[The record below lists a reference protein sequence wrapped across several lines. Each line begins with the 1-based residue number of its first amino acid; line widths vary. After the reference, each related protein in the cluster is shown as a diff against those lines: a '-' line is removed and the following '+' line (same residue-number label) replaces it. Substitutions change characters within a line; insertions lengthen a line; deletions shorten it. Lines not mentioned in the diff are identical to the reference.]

1 MNLFFFSYTNWLEPS
16 VHAECADYKSDQ
28 NFPRWPKSTRSN
40 PMQRKITI
48 AISATTL
55 VPNFPIWKPT
65 CAFTAERNRMLVHSA
80 TTLAI
85 KRAGLKSTLIVANSA
100 NIPPQG
106 HIFSKGTCTLIQW
119 KSPFIAPI
127 VPLQRGFTSK
137 STCQHIQRRGVSVVT
152 SATIHA
158 CKLMISRNTCCSIL

>member
-1 MNLFFFSYTNWLEPS
+1 
-16 VHAECADYKSDQ
+16 
-28 NFPRWPKSTRSN
+28 
-40 PMQRKITI
+40 MQRKVTI

-65 CAFTAERNRMLVHSA
+65 CAFTAERNRLLVHSA

-85 KRAGLKSTLIVANSA
+85 KRAGLKSTLEESLIVANSA

-106 HIFSKGTCTLIQW
+106 HIFSKGTCKLLQG
-119 KSPFIAPI
+119 KNPFIAPI
-127 VPLQRGFTSK
+127 VSSQRGVTSK
-137 STCQHIQRRGVSVVT
+137 STCQHIQKRGVSVVT

-158 CKLMISRNTCCSIL
+158 CKLMISRNTCCSILERNPLPAISAASLAGGQAD